1 MICTSTQVNCWGL
14 SDSTRSLSRRATLP
28 ECEPP
33 TGSPCP
39 AANLATHEPKTFGAF
54 FCFCG
59 QAVEEYVTASASR
72 SDLDRTSVGKGKK
85 KTGTDTGAVA
95 VHPLS
100 GEKVCGATILL
111 LCT

>member
-1 MICTSTQVNCWGL
+1 M
-14 SDSTRSLSRRATLP
+14 
-28 ECEPP
+28 
-33 TGSPCP
+33 
-39 AANLATHEPKTFGAF
+39 
-54 FCFCG
+54 FCG

-111 LCT
+111 YVRKDVLQAFMPS